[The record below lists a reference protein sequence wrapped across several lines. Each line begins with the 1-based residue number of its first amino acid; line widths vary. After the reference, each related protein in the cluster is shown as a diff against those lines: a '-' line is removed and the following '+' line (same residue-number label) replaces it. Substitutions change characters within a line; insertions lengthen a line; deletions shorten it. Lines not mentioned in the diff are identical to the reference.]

1 MSIETIKDT
10 YYRIVGYIETRA
22 DGTQVAKDARYRI
35 VGYFDPRRNE
45 TKDAHYR
52 LVGRGNFLSS
62 LLSAAH

>member
-1 MSIETIKDT
+1 MSTETIKDAD
-10 YYRIVGYIETRA
+10 YRIVGYIETRA
-22 DGTQVAKDARYRI
+22 DRTHVAKDAHYRI

-62 LLSAAH
+62 LITAAH

>member
-1 MSIETIKDT
+1 MSTETIKDVH
-10 YYRIVGYIETRA
+10 YRIVGYIETRA
-22 DGTQVAKDARYRI
+22 DRTQVAKDAHYRI

-62 LLSAAH
+62 LITAAH